1 MPFNGQVLLYR
12 MENIPPVLLASMV
25 FMIFNGGGDFYMKIA
40 IGSDHAAFPLK
51 NNLVSHLRKKGYEEI
66 LDVGTDTD
74 SLPCDYPDIA
84 LKVGELVAQRK
95 ADRGVLLCGTGVGMS
110 IAANKMPGVYAAH
123 CHDVETARMSRRHN
137 NSNVLTMGARILSP
151 ETAVEI
157 LDAWLS
163 TEFEGDRHSRRLSKI
178 ADFEQKICPSCCLS
192 DKGKTVIFDHP
203 LVQHKVSIIRDK
215 NTSVKEFREL
225 VQEIAG
231 LMVYEITRNLPL
243 VKIQVETPLALTDA
257 YALEGKKLAI
267 VPVLRAGLGMVDGI
281 LQLVPNAKVGHIG
294 LYRDPET
301 LMPVEYYC
309 KLPGDISERDILI
322 LDPMLANGGSAS
334 ATISLVKARGGK
346 KVSLVCIIAAPEG
359 VSKVH
364 GDHPDVDI
372 FAAALDSHLND
383 HGYIVP
389 GLGDAGDRLFGTK

>member
-294 LYRDPET
+294 LYRDP
-301 LMPVEYYC
+301 
-309 KLPGDISERDILI
+309 
-322 LDPMLANGGSAS
+322 
-334 ATISLVKARGGK
+334 
-346 KVSLVCIIAAPEG
+346 
-359 VSKVH
+359 
-364 GDHPDVDI
+364 
-372 FAAALDSHLND
+372 
-383 HGYIVP
+383 
-389 GLGDAGDRLFGTK
+389 

>member
-1 MPFNGQVLLYR
+1 

-322 LDPMLANGGSAS
+322 LDPMLATGGSAS
-334 ATISLVKARGGK
+334 AAISLVKARGGK

>member
-1 MPFNGQVLLYR
+1 

-51 NNLVSHLRKKGYEEI
+51 NTLVSHLRKKGYEEI

-215 NTSVKEFREL
+215 NTSVKEFLEL

-322 LDPMLANGGSAS
+322 LDPMLATGGSAS
-334 ATISLVKARGGK
+334 AAISLVKARGGK

>member
-51 NNLVSHLRKKGYEEI
+51 NTLVSHLRKKGYEEI

-322 LDPMLANGGSAS
+322 LDPMLATGGSAS
-334 ATISLVKARGGK
+334 AAISLVKARGGK

>member
-1 MPFNGQVLLYR
+1 
-12 MENIPPVLLASMV
+12 
-25 FMIFNGGGDFYMKIA
+25 MKIV
-40 IGSDHAAFPLK
+40 IGSDHAAFTLK
-51 NNLVSHLRKKGYEEI
+51 AFLIDHMRKKGIEEI
-66 LDVGTDTD
+66 LDIGTETE

-84 LKVGELVAQRK
+84 FRLGEMVVQRK
-95 ADRGVLLCGTGVGMS
+95 ADKGVLLCGTGVGMS
-110 IAANKMPGVYAAH
+110 IAANKIPGVYAAH
-123 CHDVETARMSRRHN
+123 CHEPETARMSRRHN
-137 NSNVLTMGARILSP
+137 NANVLTMGARVLSP
-151 ETAVEI
+151 ELAAEI
-157 LDAWLS
+157 LDAWLES
-163 TEFEGDRHSRRLSKI
+163 DFEGERHLRRLSKI
-178 ADFEQKICPSCCLS
+178 SDYEQKICPSCSLS
-192 DKGKTVIFDHP
+192 EKGKTIVFDHP

-243 VKIQVETPLALTDA
+243 EKIQVETPLAVTDA

-267 VPVLRAGLGMVDGI
+267 IPVLRAGLGMVDGI

-309 KLPGDISERDILI
+309 KLPGDIAERDILI
-322 LDPMLANGGSAS
+322 LDPMLATGGSAS
-334 ATISLVKARGGK
+334 AAISLVKSKGGK

-364 GDHPDVDI
+364 GEHPDVDI
-372 FAAALDSHLND
+372 YTAALDSHLND

>member
-1 MPFNGQVLLYR
+1 

-51 NNLVSHLRKKGYEEI
+51 NTLVSHLRKKGYEEI

-322 LDPMLANGGSAS
+322 LDPMLATGGSAS
-334 ATISLVKARGGK
+334 AAISLVKARGGK

>member
-1 MPFNGQVLLYR
+1 
-12 MENIPPVLLASMV
+12 
-25 FMIFNGGGDFYMKIA
+25 MKIA
-40 IGSDHAAFPLK
+40 IGSDHAAFQLK
-51 NNLVSHLRKKGYEEI
+51 SILVAHLREKGFEEI
-66 LDVGTDTD
+66 LDMGTDTD

-84 LKVGELVAQRK
+84 LKVGEMVAQRK

-123 CHDVETARMSRRHN
+123 CHDVETASMSRRHN
-137 NSNVLTMGARILSP
+137 NSNVLTLGARILSP
-151 ETAVEI
+151 EKAVEI
-157 LDAWLS
+157 LDVWLS

-257 YALEGKKLAI
+257 YTLEGKKLAI

-301 LMPVEYYC
+301 LMPVEDYC

-322 LDPMLANGGSAS
+322 LDPMLATGGSAS
-334 ATISLVKARGGK
+334 AAISLVKARGGT